1 MTSFL
6 YFSKNAIWLFSHGPN
21 QICMLYFI
29 SVCATSE
36 KKNELKLLVIG
47 RPTDGEQQSNMH
59 FLLYRGGGHIK
70 VPLLLHVGDICCRT
84 NRNTLFSLMIYTK
97 YIFSADASE
106 ELQTTLDLCFRDGSL
121 SCQLLIQTLDIKV
134 ISRKYRTDE
143 SGNHL
148 RNPNW

>member
-1 MTSFL
+1 MALFPWVQSNL
-6 YFSKNAIWLFSHGPN
+6 YAIFHFSMCNLW
-21 QICMLYFI
+21 
-29 SVCATSE
+29 E
-36 KKNELKLLVIG
+36 KKWTETVSDRSTDRRRAAKQYALPSLKG
-47 RPTDGEQQSNMH
+47 
-59 FLLYRGGGHIK
+59 GGGHIK

-148 RNPNW
+148 TNPNW